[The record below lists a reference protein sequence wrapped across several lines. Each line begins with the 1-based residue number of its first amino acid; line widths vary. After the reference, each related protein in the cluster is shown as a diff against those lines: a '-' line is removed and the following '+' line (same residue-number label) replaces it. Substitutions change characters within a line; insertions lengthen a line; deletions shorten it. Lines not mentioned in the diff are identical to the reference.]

1 MAIDILP
8 VQALAE
14 SPISP
19 TSTLGPYRR
28 VDYARLPDEP
38 RCELIYGRFY
48 LSPSPRALHQI
59 AAQLLWRRLDDIA
72 LRIGGIA
79 FMAPL
84 DTVLADHTVVQPDIL
99 YISPQRI
106 AIVGQW
112 IEGAPDLVIEVL
124 SPGTARRD
132 RSEKLRAYAELGVSE
147 YWMADWMERQI
158 DFMVNRDGKFHVVL
172 PLDGVYRSEVL
183 PGIEL
188 DLADFWD
195 DFERRIPP
203 SARSGKS

>member
-28 VDYARLPDEP
+28 VDYGRLPDEP

-48 LSPSPRALHQI
+48 LSPSPRPLHQI
-59 AAQLLWRRLDDIA
+59 VAQLLWRRLDDIA
-72 LRIGGIA
+72 VRIGGIA

-84 DTVLADHTVVQPDIL
+84 DTILADHTVVQPDLL

-106 AIVGQW
+106 SIVGKG
-112 IEGAPDLVIEVL
+112 IEGAPDLVVEVL

-132 RSEKLRAYAELGVSE
+132 RSEKLRAYAELGVRE
-147 YWMADWMERQI
+147 YWMADWAEHQI
-158 DFMVNRDGKFHVVL
+158 EFLVNRDGQFQVAL
-172 PLDGVYRSEVL
+172 PLDGIYRSAVL
-183 PGIEL
+183 PEIEL
-188 DLADFWD
+188 DLADFWQAV
-195 DFERRIPP
+195 ESRIPP
-203 SARSGKS
+203 TARPDQS